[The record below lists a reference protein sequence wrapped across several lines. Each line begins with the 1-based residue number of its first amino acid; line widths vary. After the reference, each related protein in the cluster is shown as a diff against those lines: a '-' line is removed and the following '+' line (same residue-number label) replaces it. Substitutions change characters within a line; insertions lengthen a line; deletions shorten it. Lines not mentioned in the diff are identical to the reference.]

1 MDQPSTQDHTA
12 TMKYLEENMQF
23 QQSLVDDLVEMKKKA
38 EEGLRAPL
46 SQKQQNDMSI
56 YKQQCQQHGKD
67 LDSVK
72 KFPRTL
78 GSVFATS
85 GIYTDVKHENTV
97 DWALVKLDQERFPNI
112 TSNLVSPNEQIFTY
126 IKIDSNKISF

>member
-1 MDQPSTQDHTA
+1 MDQPSTQDHNA
-12 TMKYLEENMQF
+12 TMKYLEENMQYR
-23 QQSLVDDLVEMKKKA
+23 QGLVNDLLEKKKKA

-46 SQKQQNDMSI
+46 SQKQQSDMSI
-56 YKQQCQQHGKD
+56 YQQQYQQHCKD

-85 GIYTDVKHENTV
+85 GIYTDIKHENTV
-97 DWALVKLDQERFPNI
+97 DWALVKLDQERFQNI
-112 TSNLVSPNEQIFTY
+112 TPNLVSLNEQVSTCR
-126 IKIDSNKISF
+126 KINSNKFSF